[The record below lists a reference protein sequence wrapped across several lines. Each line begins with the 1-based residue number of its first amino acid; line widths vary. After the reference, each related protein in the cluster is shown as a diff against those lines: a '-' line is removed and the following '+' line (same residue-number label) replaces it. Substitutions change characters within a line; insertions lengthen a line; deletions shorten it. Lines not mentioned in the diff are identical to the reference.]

1 MDHLWCLVPVC
12 RLRPWPGPG
21 VRLRLLGPVESGPDG
36 AGGVVGVAAPRVGDG
51 ADDVQAVVPGWAG
64 HGLVPGAVVVL
75 DFDPGVVAWAD
86 GGADGEGSAG
96 QAGTAVVG
104 GGGRHFGCAQDHV
117 VVPLAV
123 ANGCAHVGTGSA
135 GLLWAGAIRGL
146 GPPH

>member
-96 QAGTAVVG
+96 QAGTAVLGGVG
-104 GGGRHFGCAQDHV
+104 PPVRGAQDSLLC
-117 VVPLAV
+117 PPAV
-123 ANGCAHVGTGSA
+123 AKESAPARPDTPGWPRSAPVGRPRA
-135 GLLWAGAIRGL
+135 A
-146 GPPH
+146 